1 MKRNELVKTFGKRYL
16 PVVFRHVIRTVFL
29 LGVGFV
35 TLYPVIY
42 MVSASFM
49 SVDDTLN
56 PTAVWLPSG
65 LNWFNFQKAFELLKY
80 KDTLLNTVK
89 LVIPCVALQVLSS
102 LFISYGF
109 ARFRFRGRAILFI
122 LLIFNIIVPAK
133 CYMIPTY
140 VLMSNLKLLDSYW
153 QFYIQAALGVGIRSA
168 LYIFILR
175 QFFMNM
181 PKELEEAAFIDG
193 CNPLQTFL
201 KVMVPN
207 VFSALLTITVF
218 SVVWY
223 YNDYTMSGM
232 LLNKNFPLA
241 VQITNVSSALDASAQ
256 YMTGQAMIAD
266 IKILKA
272 SILSAACLIT
282 VLPLIIAYIFV
293 QRHFTEGVERT
304 GIVG

>member
-1 MKRNELVKTFGKRYL
+1 MSRKVNTKAFAKRYL
-16 PVVFRHVIRTVFL
+16 PNAFRHLVRAVFL

-49 SVDDTLN
+49 SVNDTLN
-56 PTAVWLPSG
+56 PTVVWLPSG
-65 LNWFNFQKAFELLKY
+65 LNWFNFRKAFELLKY
-80 KDTLLNTVK
+80 GETLINTVK
-89 LVIPCVALQVLSS
+89 LVVPCVLLQVISS

-109 ARFRFRGRAILFI
+109 ARFKFRGRTVLFI
-122 LLIFNIIVPAK
+122 LLIFNMIVPAK

-140 VLMSNLKLLDSYW
+140 VLMSNLKLLDSYL
-153 QFYIQAALGVGIRSA
+153 QFYVQAVLGVGIRSA

-193 CNPLQTFL
+193 CNPMQTFL
-201 KVMVPN
+201 RVMVPN

-218 SVVWY
+218 SFVWY

-241 VQITNVSSALDASAQ
+241 VQITNVSSALDASVQ

-272 SILSAACLIT
+272 SILAAACLIT

-293 QRHFTEGVERT
+293 QRHFTEGIERT